1 MLCAASGYADLFDLR
16 VWPDPVLAPR
26 NVDEQ
31 KAARWRGPPL
41 AETNRQSL
49 PLTGP
54 EGRGRPLSGS
64 FQPSATVPRYG
75 V

>member
-31 KAARWRGPPL
+31 KAARWRAHWP
-41 AETNRQSL
+41 R
-49 PLTGP
+49 LTVN
-54 EGRGRPLSGS
+54 L
-64 FQPSATVPRYG
+64 FL
-75 V
+75 